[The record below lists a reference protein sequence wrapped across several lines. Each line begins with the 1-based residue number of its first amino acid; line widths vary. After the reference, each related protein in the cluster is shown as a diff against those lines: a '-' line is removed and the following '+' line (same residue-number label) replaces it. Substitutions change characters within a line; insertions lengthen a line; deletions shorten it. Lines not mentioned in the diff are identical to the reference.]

1 MKRLP
6 LLDEIKSS
14 EWREKIARA
23 AFAPKGKKREREKEL
38 REFVRND
45 LEISARR
52 RKRKVAA

>member
-6 LLDEIKSS
+6 ILDEIKSS
-14 EWREKIARA
+14 EWREKIQRA
-23 AFAPKGKKREREKEL
+23 AFAPKGQKRQREKEL

-52 RKRKVAA
+52 KKRRAAA

>member
-6 LLDEIKSS
+6 ILDQITDS
-14 EWREKIARA
+14 EWREKIQRA

-45 LEISARR
+45 LAKSIKR
-52 RKRKVAA
+52 RKKRAA